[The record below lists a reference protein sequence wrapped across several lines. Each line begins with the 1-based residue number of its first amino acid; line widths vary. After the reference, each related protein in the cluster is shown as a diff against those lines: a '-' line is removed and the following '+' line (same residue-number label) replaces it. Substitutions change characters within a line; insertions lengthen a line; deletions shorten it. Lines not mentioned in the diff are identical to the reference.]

1 MVFITIND
9 RVFDL
14 FEYLNNR
21 DFKED
26 ESIIQD
32 LMNHWN
38 KIVNK
43 IECRQ

>member
-1 MVFITIND
+1 MVFITINY

-14 FEYLNNR
+14 FEYLTNR
-21 DFKED
+21 DLKED

-43 IECRQ
+43 IKGR